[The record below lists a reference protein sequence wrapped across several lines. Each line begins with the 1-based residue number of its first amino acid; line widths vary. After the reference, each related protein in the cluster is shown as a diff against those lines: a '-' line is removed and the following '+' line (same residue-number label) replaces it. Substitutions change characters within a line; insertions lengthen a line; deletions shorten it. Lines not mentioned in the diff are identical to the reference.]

1 MEKKSTARPRPR
13 PPETFAEMD
22 ANLILADEDL
32 PTTESDLDEII
43 ALLRQAIWKYHELV
57 EKGEHE
63 LDQYGASLEIIGK
76 AGARL
81 GRLIEIRKKWS
92 GAEDD
97 KDKFRKEVLRLIH
110 DLDQSMPVRE
120 KNDVNND

>member
-1 MEKKSTARPRPR
+1 MAKKSAARPRPH
-13 PPETFAEMD
+13 ETFVEMD
-22 ANLILADEDL
+22 ANLIRADEDL

-57 EKGEHE
+57 EKEECKLG
-63 LDQYGASLEIIGK
+63 QYGHSLEIIGK

-92 GAEDD
+92 GAEDS
-97 KDKFRKEVLRLIH
+97 KDTFRKEVLQLIH
-110 DLDQSMPVRE
+110 ELDQSMPVRE
-120 KNDVNND
+120 GNNADRA

>member
-1 MEKKSTARPRPR
+1 MAKKSVARPCPH
-13 PPETFAEMD
+13 ETIAEVD
-22 ANLILADEDL
+22 ANPMLEGEDF

-57 EKGEHE
+57 EKGECK
-63 LDQYGASLEIIGK
+63 LDQYGQSLEIIGK

-92 GAEDD
+92 GAEDG
-97 KDKFRKEVLRLIH
+97 KDKFRKAVLRLIH
-110 DLDQSMPVRE
+110 DLDQSMSVRE
-120 KNDVNND
+120 EKDADGD

>member
-1 MEKKSTARPRPR
+1 MAKKSSARPRPH
-13 PPETFAEMD
+13 ETFSEMES
-22 ANLILADEDL
+22 NLIIAEEEL

-57 EKGEHE
+57 EKEE
-63 LDQYGASLEIIGK
+63 CKLDQYGNSLEIIGK

-92 GAEDD
+92 GAEDG
-97 KDKFRKEVLRLIH
+97 KDTFRKEVLKLIH
-110 DLDQSMPVRE
+110 ELDQSMSVRE
-120 KNDVNND
+120 EQC